1 VFDSFG
7 TYSKLIPI
15 TGANRIQ
22 VRGNGVFLEFENR
35 LIKYNP
41 VNFEQMEIELP
52 RKDFLALSIEKD
64 RLYILKKDSVLMFK
78 AGKTKAGN

>member
-1 VFDSFG
+1 
-7 TYSKLIPI
+7 
-15 TGANRIQ
+15 
-22 VRGNGVFLEFENR
+22 
-35 LIKYNP
+35 
-41 VNFEQMEIELP
+41 MEIELP